1 MDQVRVGVHQRLFV
15 HGQALDLDHAVVDAL
30 LGRERHAG
38 EGVPDVEHPG
48 VHLIFAALQLR
59 EVQHIL
65 DEARQTA
72 RLLADQL

>member
-1 MDQVRVGVHQRLFV
+1 MDEVGVGIDQDFLI
-15 HGQALDLDHAVVDAL
+15 HGQAVNVDHAVVDAL
-30 LGRERHAG
+30 LRREGHAG
-38 EGVPDVEHPG
+38 QRLPDVEHPG

-72 RLLADQL
+72 RLLTDQL